1 MKIKNINKILPL
13 LIITISLQ
21 SCGLFNSV
29 FKKTDKNKEKTEVN
43 ISKNINTEFLDKS
56 LITIKEKADTILK
69 IDGSKFN
76 NSIFLYDLKN
86 INNISV
92 LNNDLVEVK
101 QTYDTLEKKLKTNVL
116 IKPKNINIKFDKTT
130 IINKDIYSN
139 TTTKQDSNI
148 KVNKLIKSDIKT
160 KEPKNTF
167 WFVILSSIIAIGL
180 FLGIKKILEKKLL

>member
-29 FKKTDKNKEKTEVN
+29 FRKTDKNKEKTEVN
-43 ISKNINTEFLDKS
+43 ISKNINTQVLDKS

-69 IDGSKFN
+69 VDSSKFN
-76 NSIFLYDLKN
+76 NSIFLYELKD

-101 QTYDTLEKKLKTNVL
+101 QTYDTLTKELKTNVL
-116 IKPKNINIKFDKTT
+116 IKPKNINVKFDKTT
-130 IINKDIYSN
+130 VINKDIYSN
-139 TTTKQDSNI
+139 TTVKQDSNI
-148 KVNKLIKSDIKT
+148 KVDKVIKSNIKT

-167 WFVILSSIIAIGL
+167 WFVILSSITAIGL